1 MRDFNIFFRNAV
13 DDLIFLLDRR
23 YPKKRAIEIVGNRY
37 RLDGDE
43 RKILYRGVFDTR
55 SAERRKAKRCAL
67 SQVERILIDG
77 YNVLITLESYLK
89 GKMVFRS
96 LDGYLRD
103 IAGQYGDYTFDDFT
117 KRSVD
122 LIVQFMK
129 AEFLKSTRTFNG
141 GELFLDYPVSKSGE
155 LAAYLRRVFEK
166 AHLTIEIS
174 VVRSPDFL
182 IIEGGASKG
191 TAAASS
197 DTVIIDKVSQVFD
210 VPAFIIGEVFRKEVP
225 DLRSLS
231 AQENEK
237 GTERND

>member
-1 MRDFNIFFRNAV
+1 MRDLNIFFRNAV

-23 YPKKRAIEIVGNRY
+23 YPKKQAIELVGNRY

-55 SAERRKAKRCAL
+55 SAERRRAKLCAL

-96 LDGYLRD
+96 MDGYVRD

-122 LIVQFMK
+122 LLVQFMK
-129 AEFLKSTRTFNG
+129 AEFLKSSKTFTG
-141 GELFLDYPVSKSGE
+141 GELYLDYPVSKSGE
-155 LAAYLRRVFEK
+155 LAAYLRRKCEK
-166 AHLTIEIS
+166 AHLQIEVS

-182 IIEGGASKG
+182 IIEGGAKKG

-197 DTVIIDKVSQVFD
+197 DTVIIDKVSLVFD
-210 VPAFIIGEVFRKEVP
+210 VPAFIIGEVFGKEVF
-225 DLRSLS
+225 DLIRLS
-231 AQENEK
+231 AQECKN
-237 GTERND
+237 GTNGED

>member
-1 MRDFNIFFRNAV
+1 MFFRNAV

-23 YPKKRAIEIVGNRY
+23 YPKKQAIEIVGNRY
-37 RLDGDE
+37 RLDGEE

-55 SAERRKAKRCAL
+55 SAERRKAKKCAL

-77 YNVLITLESYLK
+77 YNVLITLESYLR

-117 KRSVD
+117 RRGVE

-129 AEFLKSTRTFNG
+129 AEFLKSTRSFTG

-155 LAAYLRRVFEK
+155 LAAYLRHKFLK
-166 AHLTIEIS
+166 ARLAIEVS

-182 IIEGGASKG
+182 IIEGGARKG

-210 VPAFIIGEVFRKEVP
+210 VPAFIIGEVFGKEVP
-225 DLRSLS
+225 DLRSIS
-231 AQENEK
+231 AREDEND
-237 GTERND
+237 TERHT